1 MSDLKDIF
9 EFKILSFT
17 KTNSKCRRIL
27 LHYVVVILD
36 TFLYPQLQVCS
47 MPKSDARLAQQ
58 THQLK
63 THLSYWTFW
72 YQKKRILVPKKISL
86 QRDGGC
92 IRSTFTFWV
101 FIEYDQ
107 KNGLIIFANQ
117 YHSIFLS
124 HKALKTTAAL
134 WYTNTYST
142 PPSSP
147 VKYLAKYQS
156 LGPENCRV
164 FAKEEE
170 RGHTCHCCR
179 HLLPQSILSLFKK
192 DIPTHLRSL
201 GSSVPIRLNITF
213 TH

>member
-1 MSDLKDIF
+1 MQKNSSALCGCDTWYVLISSTSSLFNAKIWCAFGTANSPIKDSFIILNLLIPKKKNTSTKKNF
-9 EFKILSFT
+9 LAARRRLHQQHFYFLSFY
-17 KTNSKCRRIL
+17 RI
-27 LHYVVVILD
+27 
-36 TFLYPQLQVCS
+36 
-47 MPKSDARLAQQ
+47 
-58 THQLK
+58 
-63 THLSYWTFW
+63 W
-72 YQKKRILVPKKISL
+72 
-86 QRDGGC
+86 
-92 IRSTFTFWV
+92 
-101 FIEYDQ
+101 Q

-117 YHSIFLS
+117 YYSIFLS
-124 HKALKTTAAL
+124 HNALKTTAAL
-134 WYTNTYST
+134 WYTYT

>member
-1 MSDLKDIF
+1 MQKNSSALCGCDTWYVLISSTSSLFNAKIWCAFGTANSPIKDSFIILNLLIPKKKKNTSTKKNF
-9 EFKILSFT
+9 LAARRRLHQQHFYFLSFYRVWSE
-17 KTNSKCRRIL
+17 KWSYNIR
-27 LHYVVVILD
+27 
-36 TFLYPQLQVCS
+36 
-47 MPKSDARLAQQ
+47 KS
-58 THQLK
+58 
-63 THLSYWTFW
+63 
-72 YQKKRILVPKKISL
+72 ISL
-86 QRDGGC
+86 NFSFAQGSKNHGG
-92 IRSTFTFWV
+92 S
-101 FIEYDQ
+101 
-107 KNGLIIFANQ
+107 
-117 YHSIFLS
+117 
-124 HKALKTTAAL
+124 L
-134 WYTNTYST
+134 WYTYST

>member
-1 MSDLKDIF
+1 MLKNSSALCGCDTWYVLISSTSSLF
-9 EFKILSFT
+9 NAKIWCAFGTANSPIKDSYIILNLLIRKKKNTST
-17 KTNSKCRRIL
+17 KKN
-27 LHYVVVILD
+27 
-36 TFLYPQLQVCS
+36 FLA
-47 MPKSDARLAQQ
+47 AR
-58 THQLK
+58 
-63 THLSYWTFW
+63 
-72 YQKKRILVPKKISL
+72 
-86 QRDGGC
+86 RDGGC
-92 IRSTFTFWV
+92 ISSTFTFWV

-134 WYTNTYST
+134 WYTYT

>member
-1 MSDLKDIF
+1 M
-9 EFKILSFT
+9 
-17 KTNSKCRRIL
+17 
-27 LHYVVVILD
+27 VVILD

-72 YQKKRILVPKKISL
+72 YQKKRILVPKKNFLAARRRLHQEHFYFLSFYRVWSEKWSYNIRKSISL
-86 QRDGGC
+86 NFSFAKGSKNHGG
-92 IRSTFTFWV
+92 S
-101 FIEYDQ
+101 
-107 KNGLIIFANQ
+107 
-117 YHSIFLS
+117 
-124 HKALKTTAAL
+124 L
-134 WYTNTYST
+134 WYTYST
-142 PPSSP
+142 PPSSL